1 MKDVQVSIVMAV
13 YNGQAYLEEA
23 LDSIVNQTHANFEA
37 VIVDDGS
44 ADRTPA
50 IMALY
55 AARDRRIRYVRQN
68 NKGMGAALNLGLAFS
83 RNEIVARMDADDRM
97 LPTRLER
104 QLSFLVEHPQVAV
117 LSSLVYY
124 INEESKRFG
133 YTKDVITPEQVRRAV
148 SESKLVGF
156 SHPAVMMRKDA
167 ILRAGG
173 YRAEFWPAEDLDLW
187 ARLAEQGWDL
197 ATFPE
202 YLLEYRIHRASVSV
216 AQPQLALRKAGWAR
230 TCMLARRAGQAEP
243 SWADYTNSLRKCPL
257 MSRFNFAR
265 REAAAIKFKQGV
277 VWLSLNKIGR
287 AVASVVISAALQ
299 PTYFMSKAALKGPTW
314 RGWKL
319 RT

>member
-1 MKDVQVSIVMAV
+1 MKDVQVSILMAV

-23 LDSIVNQTHANFEA
+23 LDSILRQTHENFEA

-44 ADRTPA
+44 ADRTPD
-50 IMALY
+50 IIALF
-55 AARDRRIRYVRQN
+55 AARNRRIRYIRQS
-68 NKGMGAALNLGLAFS
+68 NKGMAAALNLGLS
-83 RNEIVARMDADDRM
+83 ISCNEIVARMDADDRM
-97 LPTRLER
+97 LPMRLEK
-104 QLSFLVEHPQVAV
+104 QLPFFLEHPEIAV

-124 INEESKRFG
+124 INEEGKRFG
-133 YTKDVITPEQVRRAV
+133 YTRDIITPEQVRRAV
-148 SESKLVGF
+148 SDSKLIGF

-167 ILRAGG
+167 ILQAGG
-173 YRAEFWPAEDLDLW
+173 YRTGFWPAEDLDLW

-216 AQPQLALRKAGWAR
+216 AQPQLALRKAGWAQA
-230 TCMLARRAGQAEP
+230 CMRARRAGQAEP
-243 SWADYTNSLRKCPL
+243 SWAGYTDSLRRFPL
-257 MSRFNFAR
+257 VSRLNFAR

-287 AVASVVISAALQ
+287 AVTSVMISAVLQ
-299 PTYFMSKAALKGPTW
+299 PTYFLSKAALKAPTW

-319 RT
+319 GT